1 MCFLWPCEIVF
12 SAVFKIIQSR
22 GEPIPAVSGSG
33 GGSPLTAHRN
43 KWNLASNIYT
53 TLTLYRVYS
62 YFKCSLVGDAI
73 CGCFKLIGVS
83 LLEEK
88 SLDANDHKFLL
99 LLTVPSHLL
108 YHLQHTVPTKVTPS
122 FLWRRHTAVILPWL
136 CASPWTLTEKYRM
149 VVDALQQLFPQN
161 TKNVPQGHSSMGA
174 PLRLKQYCIFTGY
187 SLKKKEQNCRMF
199 FFSHCNFIKTSAKI
213 FVKQLF

>member
-33 GGSPLTAHRN
+33 GGSSLTAHRN
-43 KWNLASNIYT
+43 KLNLASNIYT

-122 FLWRRHTAVILPWL
+122 FFWRRHTAVILPWL
-136 CASPWTLTEKYRM
+136 CFAMNADWKVPDGGWCTAATVPTEYQKCASGP
-149 VVDALQQLFPQN
+149 QQHGG
-161 TKNVPQGHSSMGA
+161 T
-174 PLRLKQYCIFTGY
+174 IT
-187 SLKKKEQNCRMF
+187 
-199 FFSHCNFIKTSAKI
+199 T
-213 FVKQLF
+213 